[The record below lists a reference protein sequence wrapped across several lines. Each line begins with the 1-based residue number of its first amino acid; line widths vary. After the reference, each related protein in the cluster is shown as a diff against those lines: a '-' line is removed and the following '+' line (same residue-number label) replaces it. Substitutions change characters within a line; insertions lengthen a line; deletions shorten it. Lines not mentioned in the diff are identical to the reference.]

1 MGIADLYWK
10 KEEKMSHLVT
20 ISVELKNK
28 QAVITACNRLKWR
41 TEENATVTYYDGSV
55 AKGMAVHIPGW
66 HYPIVITNDGTVKG
80 DNYGGSWGD
89 PALLNKLKQAYGVEA
104 ARSLMKK
111 HAAPIVE
118 TQNQDGSIT
127 LAVRY

>member
-1 MGIADLYWK
+1 
-10 KEEKMSHLVT
+10 MSHLVK
-20 ISVELKNK
+20 INIELKNK
-28 QAVITACNRLKWR
+28 QGGVAACHRLKW
-41 TEENATVTYYDGSV
+41 EIKENAKIKYHDGSV
-55 AKGMAVHIPGW
+55 AEGMAIYIPGW
-66 HYPIVITNDGTVKG
+66 HYPIVITSDGTVKG

-89 PALLNKLKQAYGVEA
+89 PAMLNKLKQAYGVEV

-111 HAAPIVE
+111 HSAPIIE

>member
-1 MGIADLYWK
+1 
-10 KEEKMSHLVT
+10 MSHLVT
-20 ISVELKNK
+20 ISIELKNK
-28 QAVITACNRLKWR
+28 QAVIVACNRLGWR
-41 TEENATVTYYDGSV
+41 IEENAKVKYYDSS
-55 AKGMAVHIPGW
+55 AAEGMAVYIPGW
-66 HYPIVITNDGTVKG
+66 SYPIVIAADGTVKG

-89 PALLNKLKQAYGVEA
+89 PALLNKLKQAYGVEV

-111 HAAPIVE
+111 HSAPIIE